1 MNQPIT
7 QKNRNLVIVVA
18 ALMISVFFLPLWKIR
33 MGGNQ
38 FPEPLIVNI
47 WVDKI
52 TGGTDY
58 DLYTINDFNHYVGM
72 KKLKPDSIPELKYMP
87 YILAFMILGAVVTIF
102 HNRLY
107 MVWLGLVNLLLVGI
121 AGMVDFY
128 KWLYD
133 YGTDMD
139 TTAALYNKDVD
150 FQPPL
155 IACKKIL
162 NVTTCSWPNAGAF
175 LLIFSIGILGY
186 IIWSENKKKK

>member
-7 QKNRNLVIVVA
+7 KKNRNLVIVVA
-18 ALMISVFFLPLWKIR
+18 ALMALVYILPLWKIK

-38 FPEPLIVNI
+38 FPEPLVIYI
-47 WVDKI
+47 WAQKI

-72 KKLKPDSIPELKYMP
+72 KKIHPESIPELKYMP
-87 YILAFMILGAVVTIF
+87 YILAFMIFGAVVTIF

-107 MVWLGLVNLLLVGI
+107 MIYLGLINLLLVGA
-121 AGMVDFY
+121 AGMFDFY
-128 KWLYD
+128 RWLHD
-133 YGTDMD
+133 YGSDMD
-139 TTAALYNKDVD
+139 TTAPLYNKDVS

-162 NVTTCSWPNAGAF
+162 NVTTCSWPNAGAY
-175 LLIFSIGILGY
+175 LLILSIGILGY
-186 IIWSENKKKK
+186 IIYTENKKKK